1 MLINFQK
8 NMKLNKQTGQ
18 VSRLLLVLAIIVFV
32 AVIITYLILK
42 MASPPPKPPDSQVSE
57 VPLPVFEKQLGD
69 ILFIFQSAIDRGNVL
84 KASEITNKKYNYAGQ
99 SDLKTGERFIQVTV
113 GAKNMGT
120 KNTIERA
127 WDIENIVDSKNREY
141 VPINTYNISPWLPE
155 EDLCGSVLKP
165 AFQPTPCV
173 KIYEV
178 SKESSGL
185 RIRVIA
191 GKGNSAVTSSPD
203 KVESFLLDLIVK

>member
-1 MLINFQK
+1 MLINLQK
-8 NMKLNKQTGQ
+8 NMTSNKQAGQ
-18 VSRLLLVLAIIVFV
+18 VSRLLLVLAIVVFV

-42 MASPPPKPPDSQVSE
+42 MASPPPRPPDSE
-57 VPLPVFEKQLGD
+57 NPEIPLPVFEKQLED

-84 KASEITNKKYNYAGQ
+84 KASEIVNTRYNYGGQ
-99 SDLKTGERFIQVTV
+99 SDLKTRERFIQVTV

-120 KNTIERA
+120 KNSIERG

-141 VPINTYNISPWLPE
+141 IPVSTYNINPWLPE
-155 EDLCGSVLKP
+155 EDLCGAVLKP
-165 AFQPTPCV
+165 AFQPTPCI

-185 RIRVIA
+185 KIRVVK
-191 GKGNSAVTSSPD
+191 GKGNSAVTSSSD